1 MKDRQFEVT
10 SGKMVLSDPCYTLG
24 TWCQGVIDNVKNGT
38 WVGILEQS
46 DEGAWG
52 TRNSVLI
59 SLNVEAFKKNPKL
72 EDELRSYTSER
83 EILPFDG
90 GVDSGQFGHF
100 DFANYRKDD
109 TANDLPKAFEDDWVE
124 SEGDEWYRA
133 ICHITLEHE
142 DRFGV
147 IPFGVVSSSG
157 YGDGSYPT
165 YGIKDENGEYVGFMT
180 IFIGDEEDEDEWDD
194 DDEEGSHHCDDPSC
208 NCSI

>member
-10 SGKMVLSDPCYTLG
+10 SGKMVLSDPCYTLD
-24 TWCQGVIDNVKNGT
+24 TWCMGVIDNVKNGT

-59 SLNVEAFKKNPKL
+59 SLNVEAFKKNPRL

-83 EILPFDG
+83 EILPFTG

-100 DFANYRKDD
+100 CHNGYRKDEL
-109 TANDLPKAFEDDWVE
+109 AVDLPKVWEDEWE
-124 SEGDEWYRA
+124 SQEGDKFYRA
-133 ICHITLEHE
+133 CCYQTLETE
-142 DRFGV
+142 DSFGV
-147 IPFGVVSSSG
+147 LPFGVVSSSG

-180 IFIGDEEDEDEWDD
+180 IFIGDDEEEDEWE
-194 DDEEGSHHCDDPSC
+194 DDEEFVDDEEE
-208 NCSI
+208 